1 MSKTLTDLPGNTV
14 DASNDPQA
22 EPAVY
27 VEGLRLKYPGE
38 ERLMFKDL
46 SFSAARGE
54 KVLLLGPS
62 GCGKST
68 LLQVLSGMIP
78 RATEV
83 PMKCE
88 AQKLPASWGY
98 VFQDPDTQFCMPFV
112 DEELAFVLENQCVP
126 REQMEER
133 MQAALHAVGLELES
147 LHVKIAHLSQ
157 GMKQRLALAS
167 ALLLEPEVLFLDE
180 PSALLDPEG
189 REQIWTAVKAVSAGR
204 TLIIVE
210 HRIEEMAEYADRVV
224 LFGPDGAILGEGTPA
239 DVFARYSRELKEFGI
254 WYPGVWDDYAQ
265 SPSGREIFAPLEA
278 SSGAS
283 SGASSSASSGGSRQ
297 DDSFAGDLGTAAQIQ
312 NRERLYSGE
321 ESGRLN
327 VADFTSAE
335 QSKPAVQLAEF
346 SGKRWDKA
354 VITVQGAEVYPGDF
368 IAIVGPNGAGKSSL
382 LLSLMGLL
390 NAEGRY
396 LLGGEEVPL
405 GKERRNRKQKERMLR
420 RIGFVFQNPEL
431 QFVMERVSDE
441 VAYSL
446 LVDGMSS
453 DEAAEQASRT
463 LERFGLDGKES
474 RHPYQLSTGQK
485 RRLSVATAMARQPA
499 VLLLDEPT
507 FGQDAR
513 NTFAILEMCE
523 RLRRAGTAIMMVT
536 HEMRIAEQAATH
548 IWEIRQGQLVSC
560 MASPRLAAR
569 RAPGFQ
575 ENGYPPMWS
584 EGEAKEYAAREENK
598 ESSGKP
604 YAEVRS

>member
-1 MSKTLTDLPGNTV
+1 MSKMQTGVHFVNTV
-14 DASNDPQA
+14 DAPNDPQE
-22 EPAVY
+22 EPALY

-83 PMKCE
+83 PMKCQ
-88 AQKLPASWGY
+88 AQKLPVSWGY

-133 MQAALHAVGLELES
+133 MQAALQAVGLELES

-167 ALLLEPEVLFLDE
+167 ALLLEPEVLLLDE

-224 LFGPDGAILGEGTPA
+224 LFGPDGTILGEGTPA

-254 WYPGVWDDYAQ
+254 WYPGVWDDYAV
-265 SPSGREIFAPLEA
+265 SPSGMEVFAPL
-278 SSGAS
+278 GT
-283 SGASSSASSGGSRQ
+283 SSGGSRQ
-297 DDSFAGDLGTAAQIQ
+297 DDSFARDLGKAARLQ
-312 NRERLYSGE
+312 NRERLHSVE
-321 ESGRLN
+321 ESGRLTG
-327 VADFTSAE
+327 ADFTSAE
-335 QSKPAVQLAEF
+335 QSKPAVQLAQF

-390 NAEGRY
+390 NAEGMY
-396 LLGGEEVPL
+396 LLGGGEVPL
-405 GKERRNRKQKERMLR
+405 GKGRRNRKQRERMLR

-431 QFVMERVSDE
+431 QFVTERVTDE

-446 LVDGMSS
+446 LVDGMSA
-453 DEAAEQASRT
+453 DEAAEQARRT
-463 LERFGLDGKES
+463 LERFGLDEKES

-523 RLRRAGTAIMMVT
+523 RLRQAGTAIVMVT

-548 IWEIRQGQLVSC
+548 IWEIRQGQLVSR

-575 ENGYPPMWS
+575 ENGYPPMRA
-584 EGEAKEYAAREENK
+584 EDEAKEFGAREDNK
-598 ESSGKP
+598 ESSGRP

>member
-1 MSKTLTDLPGNTV
+1 MSKMQRGVHFVNTV
-14 DASNDPQA
+14 DAPNDPQG
-22 EPAVY
+22 EPALY

-88 AQKLPASWGY
+88 AQKYPASWGY

-112 DEELAFVLENQCVP
+112 DEELAFVLENQCIP

-133 MQAALHAVGLELES
+133 MQAALQAVGLELES

-224 LFGPDGAILGEGTPA
+224 LFSPDGTILGEGTPA

-254 WYPGVWDDYAQ
+254 WYPGVWDDYAV
-265 SPSGREIFAPLEA
+265 SPSGMEVFAPL
-278 SSGAS
+278 GT
-283 SGASSSASSGGSRQ
+283 SSGGSRQ
-297 DDSFAGDLGTAAQIQ
+297 DDSFARDLGKAARLQ
-312 NRERLYSGE
+312 NREGLHPVE
-321 ESGRLN
+321 ESGRLTGT
-327 VADFTSAE
+327 DFTSAE

-390 NAEGRY
+390 NAEGMY

-405 GKERRNRKQKERMLR
+405 GKGRRNRKQRERMLR

-431 QFVMERVSDE
+431 QFVTERVTDE

-446 LVDGMSS
+446 LVDGMSAG
-453 DEAAEQASRT
+453 EAAEQARRT

-523 RLRRAGTAIMMVT
+523 RLRQAGTAIVMVT

-548 IWEIRQGQLVSC
+548 IWEIRQGQLVSR

-575 ENGYPPMWS
+575 ENGYPPMRA
-584 EGEAKEYAAREENK
+584 EDEAKEFGAREDNK
-598 ESSGKP
+598 ESSGRP

>member
-1 MSKTLTDLPGNTV
+1 MSKMQTGVHPGNTV
-14 DASNDPQA
+14 DAPNDPQT

-88 AQKLPASWGY
+88 ARKIPASWGY

-133 MQAALHAVGLELES
+133 MQGALQAVGLELAS

-189 REQIWTAVKAVSAGR
+189 REQIWTAVKAVSTGR

-224 LFGPDGAILGEGTPA
+224 LFSPDGTILGEGTPA
-239 DVFARYSRELKEFGI
+239 DVFTRYSRELKDFGI
-254 WYPGVWDDYAQ
+254 WYPGVWDDYAL
-265 SPSGREIFAPLEA
+265 SRSGMEVFAPLGP
-278 SSGAS
+278 SSGESRLYEPFTVDLAEAAQVRHRAPLL
-283 SGASSSASSGGSRQ
+283 SGVESGRPNRAASASSG
-297 DDSFAGDLGTAAQIQ
+297 
-312 NRERLYSGE
+312 
-321 ESGRLN
+321 
-327 VADFTSAE
+327 
-335 QSKPAVQLAEF
+335 QSEPAIRLAEF
-346 SGKRWDKA
+346 TGRRWDKA

-368 IAIVGPNGAGKSSL
+368 IAVVGPNGAGKSSL

-390 NAEGRY
+390 NAEGKY
-396 LLGGEEVPL
+396 CLGGEEVPL
-405 GKERRNRKQKERMLR
+405 GKGRRNRKRRERMLR

-431 QFVMERVSDE
+431 QFVTERVTDE

-446 LVDGMSS
+446 LVDGMSA
-453 DEAAEQASRT
+453 DEAAEQARRI

-523 RLRRAGTAIMMVT
+523 RLRRAGTAIVMVT

-548 IWEIRQGQLVSC
+548 IWEIRQGQLASC
-560 MASPRLAAR
+560 MASPRLTAR
-569 RAPGFQ
+569 RAPYFQ
-575 ENGYPPMWS
+575 ENGHPPIRAK
-584 EGEAKEYAAREENK
+584 GEAEEYGAGEDNK
-598 ESSGKP
+598 ESSGRP